1 MSYFN
6 RLPEIVYNRHYSV
19 DLHKKLVLARALDS
33 NWITSYALTDG
44 ETLHDVSYSLYG
56 TTDYWWLL
64 ALINN
69 YNDVHYDMMIK
80 DDVLQKLAKQ
90 LQVIELTDVKQYILF
105 PPETKIQYQVN
116 GKDYTASV
124 IRKYI
129 SNVSGEGSRYLADV
143 LLDDVEQPIPESL
156 HIKILDSRLSKVTVY
171 DDSSYNN
178 GDLVRQDLYSG
189 GNLEEFARGIIIYKD
204 GNDLYLQKTKSVDFV
219 TSGESYGLNGEEV
232 TGNELVLS
240 KRIYAEGSD
249 ISNAERIEEFDV
261 NEFGLR
267 DLYYIYRYD
276 KLVEINNQNQ
286 KLVVIKPS
294 YLNVLKNNLII
305 LDEEGS

>member
-33 NWITSYALTDG
+33 NWITSYDLTDG